1 MDEEKV
7 TQTAMEPA
15 QQPKPKARGGQRTQ
29 GKTASGTGRGRMAK
43 PHASNSNTAHRK
55 TGTQKQ
61 KSEPQNTKSPQEPK
75 TQAEQAEQTE
85 AAAPE
90 QVAAKPKAPRS
101 GQAGGKRRRKKAAPK
116 PEAKPQQ
123 YVEPRPEPPEAPEKP
138 QTPEPAAVAEPA
150 EAAAAPEMPEK
161 AMQEPKAA
169 QLPQATEPPEPGDDE
184 PELTPEQRAA
194 AERRKAEITR
204 TVQVSIEQIEDAEAE
219 QAEKEADTPESAGS
233 KVGRAVRLLIG
244 WLLLVVL
251 LVLTF
256 GAALFLFAS
265 LHNTKKDISRSL
277 QIQFSVFQN
286 DMERYF
292 DQLAVMGV
300 NLSEDMS
307 AEVDKELALRQMS
320 FAQLND
326 SPEVLNALEEEMI
339 EPLCRRLRQTG
350 CSGAFVLL
358 DATVNTRMEGAEHS
372 RAGLYVQKS
381 GADTPTVPLLLYRG
395 SAEVGK
401 THSVMPHRKWRM
413 EFQTDQFPD
422 YDRWMTPGSAPLYQS
437 YTLTERFELPGTS
450 EEVQLFL
457 LPLRGRDGT
466 IYGLCGFEISES
478 FFKQNFA
485 QPTGFDR
492 LSCLLAPAGD
502 GLAADAALS
511 SGTTGGYY
519 HAPRNTLVL
528 RSMGGGLTQLTGP
541 DSAYAG
547 ISQLC
552 RLSESQSYRLAVCI
566 PMADYRRLVFSGNL
580 QMLLIG
586 LFIAFFVVFCCMN
599 FHRRIL
605 SPAFRQFE
613 EDRRES
619 RRRMDELQLERQQM
633 QTELSRLAD
642 VCRNESVPDAFQTF
656 VAGIPTLT
664 KTERRIF
671 DGYAAGLRTR
681 EIVEQLDIKDS
692 TLRFHNKNIYEKLGV
707 SSLKQLQQFVAILNS
722 GSGSAPDEK

>member
-1 MDEEKV
+1 M
-7 TQTAMEPA
+7 
-15 QQPKPKARGGQRTQ
+15 G
-29 GKTASGTGRGRMAK
+29 
-43 PHASNSNTAHRK
+43 
-55 TGTQKQ
+55 
-61 KSEPQNTKSPQEPK
+61 SEMCI
-75 TQAEQAEQTE
+75 
-85 AAAPE
+85 
-90 QVAAKPKAPRS
+90 R
-101 GQAGGKRRRKKAAPK
+101 
-116 PEAKPQQ
+116 
-123 YVEPRPEPPEAPEKP
+123 
-138 QTPEPAAVAEPA
+138 
-150 EAAAAPEMPEK
+150 
-161 AMQEPKAA
+161 
-169 QLPQATEPPEPGDDE
+169 
-184 PELTPEQRAA
+184 
-194 AERRKAEITR
+194 
-204 TVQVSIEQIEDAEAE
+204 
-219 QAEKEADTPESAGS
+219 
-233 KVGRAVRLLIG
+233 
-244 WLLLVVL
+244 
-251 LVLTF
+251 
-256 GAALFLFAS
+256 
-265 LHNTKKDISRSL
+265 
-277 QIQFSVFQN
+277 
-286 DMERYF
+286 
-292 DQLAVMGV
+292 
-300 NLSEDMS
+300 
-307 AEVDKELALRQMS
+307 
-320 FAQLND
+320 D
-326 SPEVLNALEEEMI
+326 S
-339 EPLCRRLRQTG
+339 
-350 CSGAFVLL
+350 
-358 DATVNTRMEGAEHS
+358 
-372 RAGLYVQKS
+372 
-381 GADTPTVPLLLYRG
+381 
-395 SAEVGK
+395 
-401 THSVMPHRKWRM
+401 
-413 EFQTDQFPD
+413 
-422 YDRWMTPGSAPLYQS
+422 
-437 YTLTERFELPGTS
+437 TLTERFELPGTS

-466 IYGLCGFEISES
+466 MYGLCGFEISES
-478 FFKQNFA
+478 YFKQNFA

-519 HAPRNTLVL
+519 HASRNTLVL

-681 EIVEQLDIKDS
+681 EIAQQLDIKDS

-722 GSGSAPDEK
+722 GSGSAPDESDPKKAR

>member
-1 MDEEKV
+1 M
-7 TQTAMEPA
+7 
-15 QQPKPKARGGQRTQ
+15 
-29 GKTASGTGRGRMAK
+29 
-43 PHASNSNTAHRK
+43 
-55 TGTQKQ
+55 
-61 KSEPQNTKSPQEPK
+61 
-75 TQAEQAEQTE
+75 
-85 AAAPE
+85 
-90 QVAAKPKAPRS
+90 
-101 GQAGGKRRRKKAAPK
+101 
-116 PEAKPQQ
+116 
-123 YVEPRPEPPEAPEKP
+123 
-138 QTPEPAAVAEPA
+138 
-150 EAAAAPEMPEK
+150 
-161 AMQEPKAA
+161 
-169 QLPQATEPPEPGDDE
+169 
-184 PELTPEQRAA
+184 
-194 AERRKAEITR
+194 
-204 TVQVSIEQIEDAEAE
+204 
-219 QAEKEADTPESAGS
+219 
-233 KVGRAVRLLIG
+233 
-244 WLLLVVL
+244 
-251 LVLTF
+251 
-256 GAALFLFAS
+256 
-265 LHNTKKDISRSL
+265 
-277 QIQFSVFQN
+277 
-286 DMERYF
+286 
-292 DQLAVMGV
+292 
-300 NLSEDMS
+300 
-307 AEVDKELALRQMS
+307 
-320 FAQLND
+320 
-326 SPEVLNALEEEMI
+326 
-339 EPLCRRLRQTG
+339 
-350 CSGAFVLL
+350 LL

-395 SAEVGK
+395 SAQVGK
-401 THSVMPHRKWRM
+401 ARSVMPHRKWRM

-422 YDRWMTPGSAPLYQS
+422 YDRWMTPGSTPLYQS

-457 LPLRGRDGT
+457 LPLQGRDGT

-478 FFKQNFA
+478 YFKQNFA

-492 LSCLLAPAGD
+492 LICLLAPAGD
-502 GLAADAALS
+502 SLAADAALS
-511 SGTTGGYY
+511 SGTTDGYY

-552 RLSESQSYRLAVCI
+552 RLSENQSYRLAVCI

-707 SSLKQLQQFVAILNS
+707 NSLKQLQQFVAILNS
-722 GSGSAPDEK
+722 GSCSAPDEK

>member
-1 MDEEKV
+1 MHFVDRHREKIR
-7 TQTAMEPA
+7 Q
-15 QQPKPKARGGQRTQ
+15 
-29 GKTASGTGRGRMAK
+29 
-43 PHASNSNTAHRK
+43 
-55 TGTQKQ
+55 
-61 KSEPQNTKSPQEPK
+61 SPM
-75 TQAEQAEQTE
+75 
-85 AAAPE
+85 
-90 QVAAKPKAPRS
+90 S
-101 GQAGGKRRRKKAAPK
+101 
-116 PEAKPQQ
+116 
-123 YVEPRPEPPEAPEKP
+123 
-138 QTPEPAAVAEPA
+138 
-150 EAAAAPEMPEK
+150 
-161 AMQEPKAA
+161 
-169 QLPQATEPPEPGDDE
+169 
-184 PELTPEQRAA
+184 
-194 AERRKAEITR
+194 
-204 TVQVSIEQIEDAEAE
+204 S
-219 QAEKEADTPESAGS
+219 
-233 KVGRAVRLLIG
+233 RLL
-244 WLLLVVL
+244 WACLLLVVL

-326 SPEVLNALEEEMI
+326 SPEVLNALEEKMI

-466 IYGLCGFEISES
+466 MYGLCGFEISES
-478 FFKQNFA
+478 YFKQNFA

-492 LSCLLAPAGD
+492 LSCLLAPTGD
-502 GLAADAALS
+502 DLAADAALS

-519 HAPRNTLVL
+519 H
-528 RSMGGGLTQLTGP
+528 
-541 DSAYAG
+541 
-547 ISQLC
+547 LC
-552 RLSESQSYRLAVCI
+552 RLSESLSYRLAVCI

-681 EIVEQLDIKDS
+681 EIAQQLDIKDS

>member
-1 MDEEKV
+1 MHFVDRHREKIR
-7 TQTAMEPA
+7 Q
-15 QQPKPKARGGQRTQ
+15 
-29 GKTASGTGRGRMAK
+29 
-43 PHASNSNTAHRK
+43 
-55 TGTQKQ
+55 
-61 KSEPQNTKSPQEPK
+61 SPM
-75 TQAEQAEQTE
+75 
-85 AAAPE
+85 
-90 QVAAKPKAPRS
+90 S
-101 GQAGGKRRRKKAAPK
+101 
-116 PEAKPQQ
+116 
-123 YVEPRPEPPEAPEKP
+123 
-138 QTPEPAAVAEPA
+138 
-150 EAAAAPEMPEK
+150 
-161 AMQEPKAA
+161 
-169 QLPQATEPPEPGDDE
+169 
-184 PELTPEQRAA
+184 
-194 AERRKAEITR
+194 
-204 TVQVSIEQIEDAEAE
+204 S
-219 QAEKEADTPESAGS
+219 
-233 KVGRAVRLLIG
+233 RLL
-244 WLLLVVL
+244 WACLLLVVL

-326 SPEVLNALEEEMI
+326 SPEVLNALEEKMI

-350 CSGAFVLL
+350 CSGVFVLL

-401 THSVMPHRKWRM
+401 AHSVMPHRKWRM

-466 IYGLCGFEISES
+466 MYGLCGFEISES
-478 FFKQNFA
+478 YFKQNFA

-541 DSAYAG
+541 DSNYAG

-681 EIVEQLDIKDS
+681 EIAQQLDIKDS
-692 TLRFHNKNIYEKLGV
+692 TLRFHNKNIYDKLGV

-722 GSGSAPDEK
+722 GSGSAPDESGPKKAR

>member
-1 MDEEKV
+1 M
-7 TQTAMEPA
+7 
-15 QQPKPKARGGQRTQ
+15 
-29 GKTASGTGRGRMAK
+29 
-43 PHASNSNTAHRK
+43 
-55 TGTQKQ
+55 
-61 KSEPQNTKSPQEPK
+61 
-75 TQAEQAEQTE
+75 
-85 AAAPE
+85 
-90 QVAAKPKAPRS
+90 
-101 GQAGGKRRRKKAAPK
+101 
-116 PEAKPQQ
+116 
-123 YVEPRPEPPEAPEKP
+123 
-138 QTPEPAAVAEPA
+138 
-150 EAAAAPEMPEK
+150 
-161 AMQEPKAA
+161 
-169 QLPQATEPPEPGDDE
+169 
-184 PELTPEQRAA
+184 
-194 AERRKAEITR
+194 
-204 TVQVSIEQIEDAEAE
+204 
-219 QAEKEADTPESAGS
+219 
-233 KVGRAVRLLIG
+233 
-244 WLLLVVL
+244 
-251 LVLTF
+251 
-256 GAALFLFAS
+256 
-265 LHNTKKDISRSL
+265 
-277 QIQFSVFQN
+277 
-286 DMERYF
+286 
-292 DQLAVMGV
+292 
-300 NLSEDMS
+300 
-307 AEVDKELALRQMS
+307 
-320 FAQLND
+320 
-326 SPEVLNALEEEMI
+326 
-339 EPLCRRLRQTG
+339 
-350 CSGAFVLL
+350 
-358 DATVNTRMEGAEHS
+358 
-372 RAGLYVQKS
+372 
-381 GADTPTVPLLLYRG
+381 
-395 SAEVGK
+395 
-401 THSVMPHRKWRM
+401 
-413 EFQTDQFPD
+413 
-422 YDRWMTPGSAPLYQS
+422 
-437 YTLTERFELPGTS
+437 
-450 EEVQLFL
+450 FL

-466 IYGLCGFEISES
+466 MYGLCGFEISES
-478 FFKQNFA
+478 YFKQNFA

-511 SGTTGGYY
+511 SGTTSGYY

-681 EIVEQLDIKDS
+681 EIAQQLDIKDS
-692 TLRFHNKNIYEKLGV
+692 TLRFHNKNIYDKLGV

-722 GSGSAPDEK
+722 GSGSAPDESGPKKAR